1 MSKLQ
6 EPVENHDT
14 CTFIFNVS
22 GYKGWQ
28 NSYKKNMALLRI
40 VWWRNK
46 RADFHLPVLD
56 LNKQHENPI
65 LFHYKMLKETI
76 TMIVSLWV
84 T

>member
-1 MSKLQ
+1 MIHVLSFLMYL
-6 EPVENHDT
+6 DT
-14 CTFIFNVS
+14 KDGKIV
-22 GYKGWQ
+22 
-28 NSYKKNMALLRI
+28 KKNMALLRI